1 MARTN
6 LPFLLRGYLFLG
18 TVILIGLGVIYTTH
32 QINRLNRQSQTVA
45 TLFAQFSALAT
56 FTALDNPEVK
66 KIFDEVVKPADFPMI
81 LTDIEGRPFVWKLPH
96 APVQLD
102 SVDIET
108 IALMDP
114 GHPPP
119 DGPIHKLFQIRDRF
133 AKQNPRIE
141 IRRPGRSEP
150 FGYVYYG
157 ESSLARELRI
167 LPFVQI
173 GGILLFLTLALV
185 GYRSIKT
192 SEQRAIW
199 IGLAKETAHQ
209 LGTPIS
215 SLLGWVELM
224 RERQF
229 ESPED
234 AGAISIEREFFDEV
248 LNEMEGDAERLE
260 KVANRFGQV
269 GSAPKLEIV
278 DIAPIVSEAVRYFR
292 RRLPH
297 LGKDVDIRE
306 RYDLVPPVSIN
317 KELIEWVVENVLKNA
332 VDASEGDRGSIEV
345 DVLYRKDVESV
356 LVRVTDK
363 GRGMTPPEAKRV
375 FTPGYTTKQRGW
387 GLGLT
392 LAQRIVE
399 DYHGGKIWVE
409 KSAPGRG
416 TTMAISFPT

>member
-1 MARTN
+1 MARTQ
-6 LPFLLRGYLFLG
+6 LPFFLRGYLFLG
-18 TVILIGLGVIYTTH
+18 TVVLIGLGILYTTH

-45 TLFAQFSALAT
+45 TLFARFSALAT
-56 FTALDNPEVK
+56 FTALNNPELK
-66 KIFDEVVKPADFPMI
+66 QIFDEVVKPADFPMI
-81 LTDIEGRPFVWKLPH
+81 LTDTAGRPFVWKLPESMK
-96 APVQLD
+96 VD
-102 SVDIET
+102 SLDIET
-108 IALMDP
+108 IARMDP
-114 GHPPP
+114 NNPPEE
-119 DGPIHKLFQIRDRF
+119 GPIHRLYQIRDRF
-133 AKQNPRIE
+133 AQQNEPIA
-141 IRRPGRSEP
+141 IRRPGMSEP

-157 ESSLARELRI
+157 EPSLVRELQWI
-167 LPFVQI
+167 PFIQI
-173 GGILLFLTLALV
+173 AGIVLFIGLGYV
-185 GYRSIKT
+185 GYRGIKT

-215 SLLGWVELM
+215 SLLGWVELL

-229 ESPED
+229 ESPTD
-234 AGAISIEREFFDEV
+234 ANVISIEREFFDEV

-269 GSAPKLEIV
+269 GSTPKLEIV

-306 RYDLVPPVSIN
+306 RYDLVPPVSLN

-375 FTPGYTTKQRGW
+375 FAPGYTTKQRGW

-409 KSAPGRG
+409 KTAPGKG
-416 TTMAISFPT
+416 TTMVISFPT

>member
-1 MARTN
+1 MARTPTP
-6 LPFLLRGYLFLG
+6 LFLRGWLFLG
-18 TVILIGLGVIYTTH
+18 IVVLIGLGILYTTH

-45 TLFAQFSALAT
+45 TLFARFSALAT
-56 FTALDNPEVK
+56 FTALDNPDLK
-66 KIFDEVVKPADFPMI
+66 RIFDEVVKPADFPMI
-81 LTDIEGRPFVWKLPH
+81 LTDTEGRPFVWKLPRS
-96 APVQLD
+96 VMVD

-108 IALMDP
+108 IAEMDP
-114 GHPPP
+114 HNPPAE
-119 DGPIHKLFQIRDRF
+119 GPIRKLFEIRDRF
-133 AKQNPRIE
+133 AAQNEPIA
-141 IRRPGRSEP
+141 IRRPGLNQP

-157 ESSLARELRI
+157 EPSLVRELQWI
-167 LPFVQI
+167 PFIQI
-173 GGILLFLTLALV
+173 AGIVLFIGLGWI
-185 GYRSIKT
+185 GYRGIKT

-215 SLLGWVELM
+215 SLLGWVELL

-229 ESPED
+229 ESPTD
-234 AGAISIEREFFDEV
+234 SSVISIEKEFFDEV

-306 RYDLVPPVSIN
+306 RYDLVPPVSLN

-332 VDASEGDRGSIEV
+332 VDATEGDRGSIEV

-375 FTPGYTTKQRGW
+375 FAPGYTTKQRGW

-392 LAQRIVE
+392 LAQRIVQ

-409 KSAPGRG
+409 KTAPGKG
-416 TTMAISFPT
+416 TTMVISFPT